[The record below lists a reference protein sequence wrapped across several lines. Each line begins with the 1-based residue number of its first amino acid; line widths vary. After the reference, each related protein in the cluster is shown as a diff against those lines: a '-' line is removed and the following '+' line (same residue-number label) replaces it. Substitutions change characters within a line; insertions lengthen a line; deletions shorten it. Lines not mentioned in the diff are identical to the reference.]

1 MDINR
6 RNFLKKLTAATGVAA
21 IAPVLARAAETAE
34 TTGTAA
40 SVQMPYFAPGHKLL
54 ISHRGASAY
63 APENT
68 LPAYELAI
76 KQGAELVEQDLQ
88 ITRDGILVCNH
99 DGYLERVTNVEE
111 VFPDRF
117 KLVKIKGK
125 DTKRWPLNDFT
136 LKELKTLD
144 FGSFLD
150 PKFKGTQI
158 PTWQEAIDLI
168 KGKAGLCPETKS
180 PETYSKLGFDM
191 DKLVVDVLKKN
202 GLAKADPKSKTP
214 VFMQSFSDKSLLNLQ
229 RKHGIDWP
237 MLWLRG
243 AKTKLTPALLAET
256 KKNFAAIGPY
266 KKDIDLASV
275 KAAHAMGLKVVGY
288 TWNVEDL
295 EPGFP
300 DVAHEMSHYLY
311 DIGIDGLFTN
321 NPDKFP
327 RKKL

>member
-6 RNFLKKLTAATGVAA
+6 RNFLKKLTAATGAA
-21 IAPVLARAAETAE
+21 ALVPAMAQAAAE
-34 TTGTAA
+34 TTGTATA
-40 SVQMPYFAPGHKLL
+40 MHMPYFAPGHKLL
-54 ISHRGASAY
+54 IAHRGASAY

-88 ITRDGILVCNH
+88 ITKDGILVCNH

-117 KLVKIKGK
+117 KMVKVKGQP
-125 DTKRWPLNDFT
+125 TKRWPLHDFT

-168 KGKAGLCPETKS
+168 KGKAGLCPETKT
-180 PETYSKLGFDM
+180 PETYGKLGLDM
-191 DKLVVDVLKKN
+191 DKLVVDMLKKN

-214 VFMQSFSDKSLLNLQ
+214 VFLQSFSDKSLLNLQ
-229 RKHGIDWP
+229 RKHGIQWP

-243 AKTKLTPALLAET
+243 TKTKLTPAVLAEC
-256 KKNFAAIGPY
+256 KKHFAAIGPY
-266 KKDIDLASV
+266 KADITAENV
-275 KAAHAMGLKVVGY
+275 KIAHGMGLKVVGY

-327 RKKL
+327 RKPL